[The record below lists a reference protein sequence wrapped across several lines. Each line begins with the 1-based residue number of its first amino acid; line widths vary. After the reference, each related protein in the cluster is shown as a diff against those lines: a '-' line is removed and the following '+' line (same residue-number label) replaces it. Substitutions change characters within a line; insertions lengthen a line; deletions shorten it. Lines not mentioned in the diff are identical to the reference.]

1 MPADDISGAKI
12 PTSQSQDLQQDA
24 RLHRPFSSLIKIKD
38 GLFITDRNLI
48 SVSIFYELNTITR
61 VINACAN
68 TDVFAQPQ
76 NERVKYLNLDWEKP
90 LGKFLFVD
98 LKDFDF
104 MVRFID
110 GAIERGE
117 SV

>member
-1 MPADDISGAKI
+1 MPADDFSGAKI
-12 PTSQSQDLQQDA
+12 PPSQSQDLQQDA
-24 RLHRPFSSLIKIKD
+24 RIHRPFSSLIKIKD

-48 SVSIFYELNTITR
+48 GVSIFYELNTITR

-76 NERVKYLNLDWEKP
+76 NERVKYLNLDWQKP

-104 MVRFID
+104 MVRFIE
-110 GAIERGE
+110 GAIDRGE